1 MLTLNRL
8 LVRSGVIHGQSPVVD
23 IGVTHICDL
32 IIIKSKNTFVLI
44 PSDDTG
50 ILMVMS
56 GPPLFGLY
64 PNGLFTIGLF
74 MIGL

>member
-56 GPPLFGLY
+56 
-64 PNGLFTIGLF
+64 
-74 MIGL
+74 

>member
-1 MLTLNRL
+1 MLALNRL

-50 ILMVMS
+50 ILLVMN
-56 GPPLFGLY
+56 LD
-64 PNGLFTIGLF
+64 FT
-74 MIGL
+74 

>member
-1 MLTLNRL
+1 MLALNRL
-8 LVRSGVIHGQSPVVD
+8 LVRSGVIHGQSPLVD

-56 GPPLFGLY
+56 
-64 PNGLFTIGLF
+64 
-74 MIGL
+74 